1 MAFTQGDPLPNI
13 TETRT
18 ATDTAPKYYTDYL
31 SNLADVGKTATGK
44 TAAES
49 VAGYDPLQTQGY
61 GALPGAVTAGASG
74 LDAAGLTAAEAA
86 KGIQPDRI
94 QALMNPYT
102 QNVVDE
108 MARLSQQNMQQNLL
122 PSMKAGFV
130 GTGGLGSQ
138 RYANALGQSM
148 ADTQSSLT
156 GQQYGAL
163 SKGYSEALKGALDEA
178 NLRNNAA
185 LTQQKIADAEQQQG
199 IAGASALTK
208 AGAERQGYEQ
218 SLLDAP
224 LKTATTVSNL
234 LKGYTQPSTKTETFV
249 GPKAGLYQLSDL
261 DKILSSLTTL
271 GGVATGSGLNTIK
284 NTSKGLLE
292 YLSGKLGSGSS
303 GSSAEDQSAAETARL
318 QRFNDIV
325 NNQREYVGE
334 NDAGVSVFYDS
345 ASGNYYDTSGDI
357 VPISGGEGE

>member
-13 TETRT
+13 TQTTTT
-18 ATDTAPKYYTDYL
+18 ADAAPKYYTDYL

-61 GALPGAVTAGASG
+61 GALPGAVTAGAAG

-108 MARLSQQNMQQNLL
+108 MARLSQQNLQQNLL

-138 RYANALGQSM
+138 RYASALGQSM

-178 NLRNNAA
+178 NLRNTAA
-185 LTQQKIADAEQQQG
+185 ITQQKIADAEQQQG
-199 IAGASALTK
+199 ITGAQALTK
-208 AGAERQGYEQ
+208 AGAEQQAYQQ

-234 LKGYTQPSTKTETFV
+234 LKGYTQPQTRTETFV

-261 DKILSSLTTL
+261 DKIMGTLTTL
-271 GGVATGSGLNTIK
+271 GGVATGNGMNTIK

-292 YLSGKLGSGSS
+292 YLTGGLGSGAAA
-303 GSSAEDQSAAETARL
+303 GGDQSAAETARL

-334 NDAGVSVFYDS
+334 NESGVSVFFDP

-357 VPISGGEGE
+357 VDLTGE